1 LVSPLLALRALEI
14 GALNV
19 RWDRNAY
26 GSIVWALILLHTL
39 HTTTDVFDSG
49 VLSALTFT
57 KKMTGRRF
65 SDVSD
70 NALYWHFVVWS
81 WAVLYVVVLLGR
93 RDGCSA
99 IPEDGVGEPGQDW
112 PGYRRRFGL
121 PATAPAR
128 CLHFNC
134 HGGGTSVGVLSGALV
149 LALIAAGAWISWRT
163 RMIFV

>member
-1 LVSPLLALRALEI
+1 MFAVGIALLALRALEI

-49 VLSALTFT
+49 VLSVLTFT

-81 WAVLYVVVLLGR
+81 WVVLYVVVY
-93 RDGCSA
+93 
-99 IPEDGVGEPGQDW
+99 W
-112 PGYRRRFGL
+112 
-121 PATAPAR
+121 APR
-128 CLHFNC
+128 
-134 HGGGTSVGVLSGALV
+134 
-149 LALIAAGAWISWRT
+149 W
-163 RMIFV
+163 M